1 MLARNLLS
9 SSRMADRGF
18 HRHASTSGVTIEELT
33 ARNVESVV
41 RIEAEAHAKRR
52 FSDAVADAITAFC
65 GSMAFVWTHVVWFV
79 VWIALNVMPELDHFD
94 PFPFQFLTLI
104 VSLEA
109 IFLSTFI
116 LISENRQ
123 SRIADRRNLLDLQI
137 NLLSEQENTKMLKLL
152 AQIAKK
158 VGADVDDAEIRALEA
173 PTHPAQL
180 ADQIERTM
188 DTVENEAQA
197 AKKLGK
203 PDPDRKAS

>member
-1 MLARNLLS
+1 MAARGYGRRS
-9 SSRMADRGF
+9 
-18 HRHASTSGVTIEELT
+18 STSGVTIDELT

-41 RIEAEAHAKRR
+41 RIEAEAHAKRT
-52 FSDAVADAITAFC
+52 FSDAVADGITQFC

-79 VWIALNVMPELDHFD
+79 AWIVLNTTPGFRHLD
-94 PFPFQFLTLI
+94 PFPFEFLTLI

-123 SRIADRRNLLDLQI
+123 SRIGDRRNLLDLQI
-137 NLLSEQENTKMLKLL
+137 NLLAEQENTKMLRLL

-158 VGADVDDAEIRALEA
+158 VGADVDDAEIHALEA
-173 PTHPAQL
+173 PTHPAHL

-188 DTVENEAQA
+188 DTVENEAQT
-197 AKKLGK
+197 AKRVGK
-203 PDPDRKAS
+203 DDKDRKAG

>member
-1 MLARNLLS
+1 
-9 SSRMADRGF
+9 MAGRGF
-18 HRHASTSGVTIEELT
+18 DDRSSTSGVTIDELT

-41 RIEAEAHAKRR
+41 RIEAEAHAKRT
-52 FSDAVADAITAFC
+52 FSDAVADAITVFC
-65 GSMAFVWTHVVWFV
+65 GSMAFVWTHVVWFLG
-79 VWIALNVMPELDHFD
+79 WIVLNTLPGIRHLD
-94 PFPFQFLTLI
+94 PFPFEFLTLI

-123 SRIADRRNLLDLQI
+123 SRIGDRRNLLDLQI

-173 PTHPAQL
+173 PTHPAHL
-180 ADQIERTM
+180 ANQIEETM
-188 DTVENEAQA
+188 STVENEAQA
-197 AKKLGK
+197 ATKAGK
-203 PDPDRKAS
+203 PETDRKAS